1 MKRLIAVAAAGTA
14 AFLGAETLTVEKGQS
29 VSVTT
34 PATYEKVT
42 VHGNLTVA
50 GAWLAIPDGTGVN
63 GEEKVVVSLGPD
75 AGDTATLTVKD
86 DGEFGQTSNVG
97 KGEILEVGENGGWG
111 RVDVQSKKKTFA
123 FRLRYF
129 DIAAAATPPADDP
142 TVLTVG
148 GTVNL
153 RSLRNKSSK
162 AVKVTFAG
170 GTVWAKDS
178 NGYIWFENTQDA
190 GIVILEGSKDSP
202 IRLDNNGQPYRVLSK
217 GGTVRTT
224 GEGDFVA
231 AGKVSTRLVL
241 SAANVQWG
249 HAGDFVLQ
257 ENVEVSC
264 DGALPVGTDTGTVK
278 FDAVT
283 GTTPLTLNLNG
294 CTNAVNGIVDL
305 RGDSIVTNSSPKNI
319 LSILRLGTAKD
330 GVFSARVGGSLRIE
344 QLGQT
349 VALSNAVV
357 DCTYLLSS
365 GGTLRVTGESSIAT
379 LNVSKGATVIVDGT
393 TLTVGTL
400 RDSGATFSFLNGG
413 RFAVAAGGLVDS
425 NFTGVS
431 TLVKTGADTLFLNQ
445 TKAISYGLHV
455 AEGTLRLSGVGCTN
469 EWWRWTVK
477 ETQGGDV
484 VNVAAIG
491 LFAATD
497 DSSKWQPVTTKSIQP
512 VSAGTAA
519 TELTVNQSHV
529 PESIALDDDA
539 QGTATEGAH
548 PLGSRF
554 LFDNGFNQF
563 LRTTTLKPNGTP
575 ESWLPVTFRIA
586 SNAILG
592 FSQRASW
599 GGAKTWPRAF
609 SLETSVNGKDWSTV
623 LEMGDCRWT
632 GSAAWYL
639 GTTDSATRTY
649 CPNPLTIAGYDAP
662 GAAGLAA
669 GVDVRV
675 DAGATLDLANV
686 TAEDARTVS
695 SLTVDMS
702 VGGGTIRGL
711 VVAETGT
718 LTLTNV
724 ASKSALKTAAVLTL
738 PDVVGA
744 ENFAN
749 WTLVLNGKVS
759 PKRIAYEDGVVRI
772 IPTGILVLIR

>member
-14 AFLGAETLTVEKGQS
+14 AFLGAETLTVEKDTS
-29 VSVTT
+29 VSVTS
-34 PATYEKVT
+34 ATTYDAVT

-50 GAWLAIPDGTGVN
+50 GARLSIPDGTGVN
-63 GEEKVVVSLGPD
+63 GEEKVVVSLGAAAD
-75 AGDTATLTVKD
+75 DTAVLTVKD
-86 DGEFGQTSNVG
+86 DGEFFQTAG
-97 KGEILEVGENGGWG
+97 KGEILEVGANGGWG
-111 RVDVQSKKKTFA
+111 RVDVLSAQANA

-148 GTVNL
+148 GPVNL

-162 AVKVTFAG
+162 DVKVAFAG
-170 GTVWAKDS
+170 GYLS
-178 NGYIWFENTQDA
+178 
-190 GIVILEGSKDSP
+190 SS
-202 IRLDNNGQPYRVLSK
+202 DNNHNTWFVGSTGAGAVVLAATKDAPVMLNNAGHSVRYLAN
-217 GGTVRTT
+217 GCTVRTT
-224 GEGDFVA
+224 GDGDFVA
-231 AGKVSTRLVL
+231 TDSVSSAVRSRLVL
-241 SAANVQWG
+241 SDANVQWG
-249 HAGDFVLQ
+249 HTGDFVLQ
-257 ENVEVSC
+257 EDVEVTC
-264 DGALPVGTDTGTVK
+264 DGVLPVGEGLGEVR
-278 FDAVT
+278 FDAVK
-283 GTTPLTLNLNG
+283 GTMPLTLHLAG
-294 CTNAVNGIVDL
+294 CVNAVNGIVDL
-305 RGDSIVTNSSPKNI
+305 RGDSIVTNASEKA
-319 LSILRLGTAKD
+319 LSILRLGTATD
-330 GVFSARVGGSLRIE
+330 GVFSARVGGLLRIE

-393 TLTVGTL
+393 TLSVGTL
-400 RDSGATFSFLNGG
+400 RDSGATFTFLNGG
-413 RFAVAAGGLVDS
+413 RFAVAAGGLVDA

-445 TKAISYGLHV
+445 TTPISYGLHV
-455 AEGTLRLSGVGCTN
+455 ADGTLRLSGVGCTN

-477 ETQGGDV
+477 ETQGSDV

-497 DSSKWQPVTTKSIQP
+497 DSSKWQPVTTESIQP
-512 VSAGTAA
+512 APTGTAA
-519 TELTVNQSHV
+519 TELVINQSHV
-529 PESIALDDDA
+529 PESIALDDDGD
-539 QGTATEGAH
+539 GTVSSGSH

-554 LFDNGFNQF
+554 LFNNGFNQF

-575 ESWLPVTFRIA
+575 ETWLPVTFRIA

-711 VVAETGT
+711 VVAEKGT

>member
-1 MKRLIAVAAAGTA
+1 MKRLMTFAAAGTA
-14 AFLGAETLTVEKGQS
+14 ALLNAETLTVEKGQS
-29 VSVTT
+29 VSVTS
-34 PATYEKVT
+34 AVTYDAVT
-42 VHGNLTVA
+42 VHGDLTVS

-75 AGDTATLTVKD
+75 AGDAATLTVKD

-97 KGEILEVGENGGWG
+97 KGEILEVGANGGWG

-129 DIAAAATPPADDP
+129 DIADAATPPAEDP

-170 GTVWAKDS
+170 GAVWAKDS

-190 GIVILEGSKDSP
+190 GTVILESGKDSP
-202 IRLDNNGQPYRVLSK
+202 IRLDNNGQPYRVLSN

-224 GEGDFVA
+224 GDGDFVA

-257 ENVEVSC
+257 ENIEVSC
-264 DGALPVGTDTGTVK
+264 DGALPVGADTGTVK

-294 CTNAVNGIVDL
+294 CVNAVNGVADL
-305 RGDSIVTNSSPKNI
+305 RGDSVITNASASV

-330 GVFSARVGGSLRIE
+330 GAFSARAGGRLRIE
-344 QLGQT
+344 QLGQEI
-349 VALSNAVV
+349 ALSNAVV
-357 DCTYLLSS
+357 DCAYVLSN
-365 GGTLRVTGESSIAT
+365 GTLRVTGDSSVAT
-379 LNVSKGATVIVDGT
+379 LDVGKGTTVIVDGV
-393 TLTVGTL
+393 TLTLGTL
-400 RDSGATFSFLNGG
+400 RDSGATFTCLNGG
-413 RFAVAAGGLVDS
+413 RLAF
-425 NFTGVS
+425 
-431 TLVKTGADTLFLNQ
+431 VKTGADTLFLNQ
-445 TKAISYGLHV
+445 ATAISYDFHV

-477 ETQGGDV
+477 ETQGKYV

-497 DSSKWQPVTTKSIQP
+497 DPSKWIPVTTKAIQP
-512 VSAGTAA
+512 APAGTAA
-519 TELTVNQSHV
+519 TDLAVNQSYV
-529 PESIALDDDA
+529 PETVALKDDGGD
-539 QGTATEGAH
+539 TASEGSH

-554 LFDNGFNQF
+554 LFGNGFNQY
-563 LRTTTLKPNGTP
+563 LQTETLKPDGTSGT
-575 ESWLPVTFRIA
+575 ELPVTFRIA
-586 SNAILG
+586 SNAIVG

-599 GGAKTWPRAF
+599 GGAKTWPSVF
-609 SLETSVNGKDWSTV
+609 SLETSANGTDWTTV
-623 LEMGDCRWT
+623 LEMDDCRWT
-632 GSAAWYL
+632 GGAAWYL
-639 GTTDSATRTY
+639 GTTERATRDY
-649 CPNPLTIAGYDAP
+649 CPNPLSIAGYDAP

-686 TAEDARTVS
+686 TEEAARTVS

-702 VGGGTIRGL
+702 KGGGTIRGL
-711 VVAETGT
+711 AVAEKGT

-724 ASKSALKTAAVLTL
+724 ASKNALKTAAVLTL

-744 ENFAN
+744 KNFAN